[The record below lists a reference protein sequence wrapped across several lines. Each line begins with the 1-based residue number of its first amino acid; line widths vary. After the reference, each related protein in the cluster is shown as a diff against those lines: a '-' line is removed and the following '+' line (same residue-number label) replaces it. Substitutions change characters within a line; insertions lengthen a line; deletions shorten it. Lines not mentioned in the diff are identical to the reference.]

1 MTGVQIGLRHLRAGA
16 AVGRPSETALGLA
29 FPRLKAALQQDRYR
43 RIRVAVLLE
52 VMASETQAVRLRHA
66 GLLVPGSLQQE
77 VVGGSMRTPDIAL
90 RPAHGRGA
98 GGGGGGGAGAGGAG
112 GGRRARA
119 GGGRRAPGGG

>member
-66 GLLVPGSLQQE
+66 GLIVPGSLRQD

-90 RPAHGRGA
+90 RPAHRYRAVIDVGVGT
-98 GGGGGGGAGAGGAG
+98 GAGGAG
-112 GGRRARA
+112 RGRRARA
-119 GGGRRAPGGG
+119 GGE